1 MLRFGIIGL
10 SEGNGHPYSWSA
22 ICNGYDVDQMKKCG
36 FPVIPEY
43 LAEHDWPS
51 ARLQRV
57 QVTHVWTQERR
68 LSEQVARCCRIEH
81 IVDRPEQMLGQIDAL
96 LLARDDAENHLGFA
110 RPFLEAGVPV
120 YVDKPASL
128 SVSALL
134 ALYALERRP
143 GQIFSCSALRYA
155 AELQPDLRQQETLG
169 SVRVIEATTP
179 KDWDR
184 YAIHI
189 IDPVLNMIGFDS
201 LVSKEYGAE
210 LSTGGRVLGF
220 SAGLKT
226 NVQLTA
232 LGPGVHGG
240 ITFRVHGDDSSLV
253 LEFRDTFN
261 AFKTTLGHFRN
272 RVETEDISSTLPFNR
287 KAVEILEMGRA

>member
-1 MLRFGIIGL
+1 MLRFGVIGL
-10 SEGNGHPYSWSA
+10 SQGNGHPYSWSA
-22 ICNGYDVDQMKKCG
+22 ICNGYDVDHMENCG
-36 FPVIPEY
+36 FPVIPRY
-43 LAEHDWPS
+43 LEEQDWS
-51 ARLQRV
+51 AAQLPGVR
-57 QVTHVWTQERR
+57 VTHVWTQDRR
-68 LSEQVARCCRIEH
+68 LSEQVAICSRIEH
-81 IVDRPEQMLGQIDAL
+81 IVDRPEQMLGHIDAL
-96 LLARDDAENHLGFA
+96 LLARDDAENHLNFA
-110 RPFLEAGVPV
+110 RPYLEAGVPV

-128 SVSALL
+128 SVSSLL

-155 AELQPDLRQQETLG
+155 AELQPNLGQQETIG
-169 SVRVIEATTP
+169 SVRVIQATTP

-201 LVSKEYGAE
+201 LVRKQYGAG

-220 SAGLKT
+220 SSGSKT

-232 LGPGVHGG
+232 LGPSVQGK
-240 ITFRVHGDDSSLV
+240 ITLRVHGENGSLV

-261 AFKTTLGHFRN
+261 AFRTTLRHFRD
-272 RVETEDISSTLPFNR
+272 RVETEDKSSTLPFNL